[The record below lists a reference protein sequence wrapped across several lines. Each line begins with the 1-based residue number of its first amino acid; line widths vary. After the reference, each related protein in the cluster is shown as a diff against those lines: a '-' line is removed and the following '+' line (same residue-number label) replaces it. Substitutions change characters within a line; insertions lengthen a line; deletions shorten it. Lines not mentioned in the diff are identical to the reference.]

1 MSRLERVGPGAA
13 IILVSRGGG
22 AGLGRRGDKMAP
34 VERMRVGS
42 GRVSRL
48 VTFLVVLGLLASG
61 CGDPASEP
69 SGTSEA
75 PATTAATATTTPAQ
89 ATTAAP
95 ASTAGAPTTTA
106 ATLPTTTTTAPPTPT
121 TTTIPAPPVLR
132 EDTPPLVDVDG
143 WLASD
148 VTSLEELRG
157 MVVVVEFWTFGCYNC
172 KNRIPYT
179 QDLYAAYKDQGL
191 EIVGIH
197 SPEFGYER
205 EVANIEQ
212 AMVDLGVTW
221 PVVLDTDRRTFREW
235 QGRPAY
241 WPRTYVLDR
250 QGRIRF
256 DHIGEGAYEELFEVV
271 DYLLTESV

>member
-1 MSRLERVGPGAA
+1 
-13 IILVSRGGG
+13 
-22 AGLGRRGDKMAP
+22 MAP

-42 GRVSRL
+42 GRVLRL
-48 VTFLVVLGLLASG
+48 VALLVVLGLLAAG
-61 CGDPASEP
+61 CGDPPSEP

-75 PATTAATATTTPAQ
+75 PVTTAAAATTTPDE

-95 ASTAGAPTTTA
+95 ASTAAAPMTTV
-106 ATLPTTTTTAPPTPT
+106 ATVPTPT
-121 TTTIPAPPVLR
+121 TMAPAPPTTIAAPPVLR
-132 EDTPPLVDVDG
+132 EDTPPLVDIDG

-179 QDLYAAYKDQGL
+179 QDLYAAYKDRGL

-250 QGRIRF
+250 EGRIRF
-256 DHIGEGAYEELFEVV
+256 DHIGEGAYDELFEVV

>member
-1 MSRLERVGPGAA
+1 MVSVTSMEAGP
-13 IILVSRGGG
+13 
-22 AGLGRRGDKMAP
+22 
-34 VERMRVGS
+34 

-48 VTFLVVLGLLASG
+48 TVLVVVLSLVLAG
-61 CGDPASEP
+61 CGTPLSE
-69 SGTSEA
+69 SDG
-75 PATTAATATTTPAQ
+75 
-89 ATTAAP
+89 
-95 ASTAGAPTTTA
+95 TAGTPTTTA
-106 ATLPTTTTTAPPTPT
+106 ATSASATTVTPTAPTSTTAPISTSASAVPTTTTAAPT
-121 TTTIPAPPVLR
+121 TTVAAPPVLR
-132 EDTPPLVDVDG
+132 EDTPPLVDIDG

-157 MVVVVEFWTFGCYNC
+157 SVVVVEFWTFGCYNC

-179 QDLYAAYKDQGL
+179 QDLYAMYKDQGL

-197 SPEFGYER
+197 SPEFDYER
-205 EVANIEQ
+205 DVANVEQ

-256 DHIGEGAYEELFEVV
+256 DHIGEGAYEELFQVV
-271 DYLLTESV
+271 DYLLTEGA

>member
-1 MSRLERVGPGAA
+1 MPRV
-13 IILVSRGGG
+13 RTGG
-22 AGLGRRGDKMAP
+22 RP
-34 VERMRVGS
+34 T
-42 GRVSRL
+42 RVSRL
-48 VTFLVVLGLLASG
+48 AAALLSLLVMAAA
-61 CGDPASEP
+61 CGDSDPATVE
-69 SGTSEA
+69 
-75 PATTAATATTTPAQ
+75 PATTPATATTGAPAPTSTSGPDTTTPGTTTV
-89 ATTAAP
+89 ATTDTVA
-95 ASTAGAPTTTA
+95 
-106 ATLPTTTTTAPPTPT
+106 TTTTTPPAPVIDP
-121 TTTIPAPPVLR
+121 PPVLR
-132 EDTPPLVDVDG
+132 EDTPPLVEIDG

-157 MVVVVEFWTFGCYNC
+157 SVVVVEFWTFGCYNC

-179 QDLYAAYKDQGL
+179 QDLYAMYKDQGL

-197 SPEFGYER
+197 SPEFAYER

-256 DHIGEGAYEELFEVV
+256 DHIGEGAYEELFQVV
-271 DYLLTESV
+271 DYLLTESA

>member
-1 MSRLERVGPGAA
+1 M
-13 IILVSRGGG
+13 
-22 AGLGRRGDKMAP
+22 
-34 VERMRVGS
+34 
-42 GRVSRL
+42 
-48 VTFLVVLGLLASG
+48 
-61 CGDPASEP
+61 
-69 SGTSEA
+69 
-75 PATTAATATTTPAQ
+75 
-89 ATTAAP
+89 
-95 ASTAGAPTTTA
+95 
-106 ATLPTTTTTAPPTPT
+106 
-121 TTTIPAPPVLR
+121 LR

-157 MVVVVEFWTFGCYNC
+157 SVVVVEFWTFGCYNC

-179 QDLYAAYKDQGL
+179 QDLYANYKDQGL

-197 SPEFGYER
+197 SPEFAYER

-212 AMVDLGVTW
+212 AMVDLGVRW

-256 DHIGEGAYEELFEVV
+256 DHIGEGAYDELFEVV
-271 DYLLTESV
+271 DYLLTESA

>member
-1 MSRLERVGPGAA
+1 MSRLAA
-13 IILVSRGGG
+13 
-22 AGLGRRGDKMAP
+22 
-34 VERMRVGS
+34 
-42 GRVSRL
+42 
-48 VTFLVVLGLLASG
+48 LVVVLSLVVAG
-61 CGDPASEP
+61 CGTPLSE
-69 SGTSEA
+69 SDGTA
-75 PATTAATATTTPAQ
+75 GTPATTAATSASS
-89 ATTAAP
+89 TTATP
-95 ASTAGAPTTTA
+95 TVPTTTTA
-106 ATLPTTTTTAPPTPT
+106 ATSTSAATVPTTTTTAAPAT
-121 TTTIPAPPVLR
+121 TVAAPPVLR
-132 EDTPPLVDVDG
+132 EDTPPLVDIDG

-157 MVVVVEFWTFGCYNC
+157 SVVVVEFWTFGCYNC

-179 QDLYAAYKDQGL
+179 QDLYALYKDQGL

-205 EVANIEQ
+205 DVANIEQ

-250 QGRIRF
+250 QGRVRF
-256 DHIGEGAYEELFEVV
+256 DHIGEGAYEELFQVV
-271 DYLLTESV
+271 DYLLTESA